1 MQKKITKYIF
11 LFMILQLPSV
21 ASANPGD
28 SSLYGS
34 FELNIGGRPVAPYPA
49 MDNYN
54 AELTESGAGQ
64 EYTVQVS
71 RHHIIPFNVLRAFYN
86 RLVTENS
93 LRNASG
99 FLNVYSNNLR
109 FYAGSN
115 GIDCNGGVGIDLFN
129 AGNLAQA
136 QGLGTARGNG
146 DTFAL
151 GFDTFEQFYT
161 WLPGNLFIG
170 PTNRSDDPGEGFESD
185 AHIVVGAENF
195 DILSRVYNNMLAY
208 NNDDDSVLNS
218 IIADLT
224 KIAARKR
231 IYQLNPNDW
240 IFENGLYHLKSGKNI
255 SLDTQESSTIDIE
268 VCPDSKPNF
277 LKLINAPVFIG
288 SE

>member
-1 MQKKITKYIF
+1 M
-11 LFMILQLPSV
+11 LQLPSV
-21 ASANPGD
+21 ASANPGN
-28 SSLYGS
+28 SSLHGS
-34 FELNIGGRPVAPYPA
+34 FELNIGARPAAPYPA

-54 AELTESGAGQ
+54 AELTESGVGQ

-71 RHHIIPFNVLRAFYN
+71 RHHIIPFNVLRVFYN

-93 LRNASG
+93 LRSASG
-99 FLNVYSNNLR
+99 FLNVYSDNLR
-109 FYAGSN
+109 FYASSN
-115 GIDCNGGVGIDLFN
+115 GVDCNGGVGIDLFN

-136 QGLGTARGNG
+136 QGSGAARGNG
-146 DTFAL
+146 YTFAL
-151 GFDTFEQFYT
+151 GFDSFEQFYT

-185 AHIVVGAENF
+185 AHIVVGTGHF

-208 NNDDDSVLNS
+208 NNGDDSVLNS

-224 KIAARKR
+224 KIAKKQR
-231 IYQLNPNDW
+231 IYQLNPEDW
-240 IFENGLYHLKSGKNI
+240 IFEKGSYHLKSRKNV
-255 SLDTQESSTIDIE
+255 SLDTQETSTIDIE

-277 LKLINAPVFIG
+277 LKLINTPLFIG